1 MDQCLWTD
9 EVWAPVGIKGFGLEY
24 EMCPLGFV
32 RRVVRGAGAPR
43 RFWLLPLEE
52 PDGGGPDD
60 GPLYRLRAAG
70 ARAELRVR
78 DIFRLFG
85 VRAEADRA
93 WLARTRTRALAEN
106 ALAHGAAY
114 ACDALR
120 QAVQEGGDV
129 DMEMLA
135 LTIEHGCPW
144 ERARMGG
151 DARGADPVLGF

>member
-9 EVWAPVGIKGFGLEY
+9 EVWTPVGIKGFGLDY

-32 RRVVRGAGAPR
+32 RRVVRGAGAAR
-43 RFWLLPLEE
+43 RFWLLPLEDAAG
-52 PDGGGPDD
+52 DGE
-60 GPLYRLRAAG
+60 PLYRLCAAG
-70 ARAELRVR
+70 ARAELRVA

-85 VRAEADRA
+85 VRAEADAA
-93 WLARTRTRALAEN
+93 WLARARTRALAEN
-106 ALAHGAAY
+106 ALAHGAVY
-114 ACDALR
+114 ACESLR
-120 QAVQEGGDV
+120 SAVQDGAEV